1 MRKPKGKLETPGFQV
16 RRVPVTSR
24 ALVTIGPD
32 HKFWKHQD
40 PMAANAYWNTVD
52 EDLVR
57 CGGVIVRVRPP
68 AIALP
73 AWVQRLVEDLKRDGA
88 AAVRVE
94 WPARAAVVPEQGRG
108 AAAPHEGVRDV
119 VLRMVAQANTRDRA
133 ALSAAVEAA
142 LAAAG
147 L

>member
-1 MRKPKGKLETPGFQV
+1 MRKPRGKLETPGFQV
-16 RRVPVTSR
+16 RRVGLTSR
-24 ALVTIGPD
+24 RLLTYGRESSI
-32 HKFWKHQD
+32 W
-40 PMAANAYWNTVD
+40 AAGQCD
-52 EDLVR
+52 DDLEV
-57 CGGVIVRVRPP
+57 CGGVIVRLQPP
-68 AIALP
+68 ASVGEAQ
-73 AWVQRLVEDLKRDGA
+73 VQDMRRRLLADGA

-94 WPARAAVVPEQGRG
+94 WPARAAVVPEQGRK
-108 AAAPHEGVRDV
+108 AAAVHEGTRDV